1 MDTLHLSE
9 KETARLLETL
19 QAIKALDGKKTRR
32 LQIAN
37 KARQAILI
45 IHKARKKNPDR
56 YAN

>member
-1 MDTLHLSE
+1 METLHLSE

-19 QAIKALDGKKTRR
+19 HAIKALDGKKTRK

-45 IHKARKKNPDR
+45 IHKARKKES
-56 YAN
+56 